1 MEPLR
6 NLYCRCTWAVSASK
20 STAGLAIA
28 TCELHSFI
36 RSRDRPTMDTV
47 QTPLNMKFS
56 TNSILSKDTLKSLT
70 LGPEQRDYWQT
81 AHKARK
87 FLRNYELVCYEK
99 YANTAH
105 QKSYRR
111 SDMVGKQVPT
121 TILLSYILCFAFHGF
136 GLIEFWL
143 MSLNR
148 YPGVACDIPS
158 HSYTFS
164 FDLIR
169 IGAASMLL
177 VKKLRSTSKTST
189 EGMIY
194 LDTWGSMHWSW
205 QQNGIR
211 GSESVCSL
219 LKSPYSIWVLT

>member
-1 MEPLR
+1 MAPEYE
-6 NLYCRCTWAVSASK
+6 NLNQFHSQQRYIKITHVGTGA
-20 STAGLAIA
+20 AGL
-28 TCELHSFI
+28 L
-36 RSRDRPTMDTV
+36 
-47 QTPLNMKFS
+47 
-56 TNSILSKDTLKSLT
+56 
-70 LGPEQRDYWQT
+70 T

-121 TILLSYILCFAFHGF
+121 TILLSYILCFAFHWF

-164 FDLIR
+164 LDLIR
-169 IGAASMLL
+169 IGAASMRL
-177 VKKLRSTSKTST
+177 VKKFRSTSKTST